1 MKKVL
6 TIVLLCAVIL
16 SAASCG
22 NTPAQT
28 ENATTTSADSAETTT
43 AENNTKASAE
53 EETKNP
59 ETEEKKI
66 PEDMEY
72 KIENGIN
79 ERMKALSE
87 LVTGNK
93 ARLAKVFK
101 RAQAGE
107 EITVAYLGGS
117 ITQGSSAG
125 NELCYARLTTNWL
138 EEKFPEAKINYVNA
152 GIGATGSY
160 IGVYRTDRDVLV
172 HNPDLVFVDFSVN
185 DTTEHTQRNIESYD
199 GVLRK
204 LWLSESAPAIV
215 TIAMT
220 QENGTSFQEQHS
232 AVCAAYDIPMIS
244 YKNAILDV
252 IDNGHIVWKDI
263 SDDNIHPNIPGHAV
277 LTELITSYLQD
288 VIDELD
294 TIDTEKES
302 DFSTVYASDKYSSAA
317 LIVPENDTP
326 ANATGWDTKLD
337 TFGNF
342 GGYWQ
347 VRSADGTFEGMEPLK
362 FEVEAKSIGVFYGK
376 LTNKGA
382 TFDVIVDGEIA
393 KTINS
398 DFSGGWGSYVEAEAV
413 IDFEE
418 CGIHTVE
425 IAPHTGKGGVAR
437 ISAIAIT
444 K

>member
-6 TIVLLCAVIL
+6 SIVLLCAVIL
-16 SAASCG
+16 SAVSCG
-22 NTPAQT
+22 NTPAVT
-28 ENATTTSADSAETTT
+28 EATGTTAPAETSSAEETPGTTT
-43 AENNTKASAE
+43 ADTTVSDAE
-53 EETKNP
+53 TDAP
-59 ETEEKKI
+59 ETEGKEI

-87 LVTGNK
+87 LVPGNK
-93 ARLAKVFK
+93 ARLAKVLR

-125 NELCYARLTTNWL
+125 PGACYADLTTKWL
-138 EEKFPEAKINYVNA
+138 QEQFPDAKITAVNA

-172 HNPDLVFVDFSVN
+172 HKPDLVFIDFSVN

-220 QENGTSFQEQHS
+220 MEDGTSFQEQHS

-252 IDNGHIVWKDI
+252 IDNGHIVGKDI
-263 SDDNIHPNIPGHAV
+263 SDDNIHPNVPGHAV
-277 LTELITSYLQD
+277 LTELITSYLQG

-302 DFSTVYASDKYSSAA
+302 DFSTVYASDKYSTALGSSCVSASSLAARRFSDLGSRVTGPPRAIFVIVKPLCCQLSAVAA
-317 LIVPENDTP
+317 LVSAVRAGNSCCILAYITP
-326 ANATGWDTKLD
+326 LLE
-337 TFGNF
+337 
-342 GGYWQ
+342 
-347 VRSADGTFEGMEPLK
+347 SALRPASKACVNSPLYCSL
-362 FEVEAKSIGVFYGK
+362 AKISLAYTSPAF
-376 LTNKGA
+376 TPFA
-382 TFDVIVDGEIA
+382 
-393 KTINS
+393 
-398 DFSGGWGSYVEAEAV
+398 
-413 IDFEE
+413 
-418 CGIHTVE
+418 HTSV
-425 IAPHTGKGGVAR
+425 
-437 ISAIAIT
+437 
-444 K
+444 